1 MRRTLLLPRDGD
13 EPEVDRRLV
22 LDEMAT
28 DDAEGG
34 LNLQMV
40 TLLSLGIDGMKQAA
54 LTNTLPTS
62 GLQHGLQASL
72 ERGFIGGA
80 TVGSDQ
86 LATGGIEVSRYAAM
100 GISAS
105 WMEEALRSQIGL
117 INGNTSRKLLDLI
130 AKMEENEYS
139 FDWLEWKMQDLFG
152 KHRAEG
158 IGITVTTIAYVVGA
172 ILTYRVSRLVDLIQ
186 IFTSRDER
194 VCRICRPLHLRI
206 YPLTGHPVLGL
217 PAFHTR
223 CRCYTAPVIDRLP
236 SRS

>member
-13 EPEVDRRLV
+13 EPEVDRRLA
-22 LDEMAT
+22 LDEKAT
-28 DDAEGG
+28 EDNERG
-34 LNLQMV
+34 LNLQM
-40 TLLSLGIDGMKQAA
+40 SLILALGVDGIKQAA
-54 LTNTLPTS
+54 LTNTLPTD
-62 GLQHGLQASL
+62 GLQHSLQATI

-86 LATGGIEVSRYAAM
+86 LATAGIEVSHYTAM
-100 GISAS
+100 GLSAS
-105 WMEEALRSQIGL
+105 WMEEALRSQLGL
-117 INGNTSRKLLDLI
+117 INGNTSRKILDLI

-152 KHRAEG
+152 KRRAEG

-186 IFTSRDER
+186 IFTARDER
-194 VCRICRPLHLRI
+194 VCRICRPLHLRV
-206 YPLTGHPVLGL
+206 YPLTGHPILGL

-236 SRS
+236 TR

>member
-13 EPEVDRRLV
+13 EPEVDRRLA
-22 LDEMAT
+22 LDEKAT
-28 DDAEGG
+28 EDTERG
-34 LNLQMV
+34 LSLQM
-40 TLLSLGIDGMKQAA
+40 SLILALGVNGMKQAA
-54 LTNTLPTS
+54 LTNTLPTD
-62 GLQHGLQASL
+62 GLQHSLQSTI

-86 LATGGIEVSRYAAM
+86 LATAGIEVSRYTAI

-105 WMEEALRSQIGL
+105 WMEEALRSQLGL
-117 INGNTSRKLLDLI
+117 INGNTSRKILDLI

-152 KHRAEG
+152 KRRAEG

-186 IFTSRDER
+186 IFTARDER
-194 VCRICRPLHLRI
+194 VCRICRPLHLRV

-217 PAFHTR
+217 PAFHTK

-236 SRS
+236 TR